1 VKTIQLTYEINGES
15 WNFYLM
21 STSSYNRKF
30 GKGSSAICT
39 FKDKTV
45 HFHLEEFNPNV
56 VAHELT
62 HILVY
67 QSPHGSADVSSLQ
80 LEEIFCEILHNNWMK
95 LNPWIVDIYTKLSEC
110 ALNLKR

>member
-1 VKTIQLTYEINGES
+1 
-15 WNFYLM
+15 M

-67 QSPHGSADVSSLQ
+67 QSPHGSADLTIDQ
-80 LEEIFCEILHNNWMK
+80 LEEIFCEIMHNHHSK
-95 LNPWIVDIYTKLSEC
+95 IPTWINEIFSSLAVQSWD
-110 ALNLKR
+110 